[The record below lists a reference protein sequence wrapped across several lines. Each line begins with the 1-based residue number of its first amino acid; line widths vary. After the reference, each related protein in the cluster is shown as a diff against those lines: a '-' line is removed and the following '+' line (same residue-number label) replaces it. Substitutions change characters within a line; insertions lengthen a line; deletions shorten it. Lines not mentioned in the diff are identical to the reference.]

1 MVRRAF
7 FSFALAAATLIACAG
22 PQPGTTTT
30 TGGTVS
36 PAHCALTS
44 APCERDSDCCSLWCV
59 NGLCT
64 RRQP

>member
-7 FSFALAAATLIACAG
+7 FSFALVAATLIACGG
-22 PQPGTTTT
+22 PQSGATTT

-36 PAHCALTS
+36 PSTCAHTS

-59 NGLCT
+59 SGSCS
-64 RRQP
+64 RKQP